1 MIAKWSSNDNRTVK
15 VIYYHRFLYL
25 YLLFDY
31 CMMTKSLFTVVS
43 VTDFCVNSS
52 ILNLLYQAFYLSKE
66 ILIPYTSHFSGVF
79 NFLVLLFCT
88 ELQIFNLITFK
99 YLYQI
104 KIFIIHRLAYWI
116 VMNVHTRSFFFP
128 FKIKNE
134 WPICFKESIGTSWE
148 YLNDIPSLQ
157 SFTIHNIYLNI
168 QNISIKNI

>member
-116 VMNVHTRSFFFP
+116 VMNVHTRSFFFLLRL
-128 FKIKNE
+128 KM
-134 WPICFKESIGTSWE
+134 
-148 YLNDIPSLQ
+148 NDPYALRNRSEQVENTWMIFPLYNHLLY
-157 SFTIHNIYLNI
+157 TIFI
-168 QNISIKNI
+168 